1 MVLYS
6 KKLRGGENMFN
17 KNLKYLREK
26 AGMEQI
32 DLAYQLGRKSSS
44 SISEWE
50 KGKYTPKVGV
60 LAEIASIFNVDMDDM
75 MNYDLSLKP
84 TNVIEIKETK
94 SIPLLGSIAC
104 GEPILAENNIS
115 EYISFPAELLPKGGK
130 FFFLSASGDSMEPNI
145 NNGSLVLIRKQSNV
159 ENGEIAAVIFDDA
172 TEATLKRVNRQGK
185 MMMLIADNT
194 NYPPIIVDESTPI
207 RIVGKAIKTLNNL

>member
-1 MVLYS
+1 
-6 KKLRGGENMFN
+6 MFN

>member
-1 MVLYS
+1 
-6 KKLRGGENMFN
+6 MFN

-94 SIPLLGSIAC
+94 SIPLVGSIAC
-104 GEPILAENNIS
+104 GDPILAESNIS

-145 NNGSLVLIRKQSNV
+145 NDGSLVLIRKQSNV
-159 ENGEIAAVIFDDA
+159 EDGEIAAIIFDEA

-194 NYPPIIVDESTPI
+194 SYPPIIVDESTPI
-207 RIVGKAIKTLNNL
+207 RIVGKAVKTLNSL